1 MYIAAITKVGKKEEL
16 YSIDMKTVMFS
27 RSLEHWAMRNTPS
40 APAYSVTL
48 SFTRNTGAAKGGIS
62 QPK

>member
-1 MYIAAITKVGKKEEL
+1 MYIPAITKAGKKDEL

-27 RSLEHWAMRNTPS
+27 TSLEDRAMRNTPS

-48 SFTRNTGAAKGGIS
+48 SFTRSTGAAKGGIS